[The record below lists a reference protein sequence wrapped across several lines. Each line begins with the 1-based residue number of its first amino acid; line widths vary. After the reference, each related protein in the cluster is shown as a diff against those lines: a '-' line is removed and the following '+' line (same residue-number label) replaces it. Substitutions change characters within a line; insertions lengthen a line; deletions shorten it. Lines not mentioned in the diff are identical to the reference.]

1 MKSCYWFLDF
11 IEDWPHDMLG
21 SSPYLA
27 VNCKLASIRCIWCW
41 CWSMSWQDDRCEVWV
56 FCRLAELLS
65 LWISQSMK
73 KTNYCSELDSSHKLS
88 FVFGRQ
94 AVAAS
99 VVSFI
104 IDDHWEY
111 LLQAL
116 MTQMPLS
123 PPHEAPLIP
132 RTWNIRCM
140 NLVDVWALFCN
151 LRYSYGS
158 ELQQ

>member
-11 IEDWPHDMLG
+11 FEDWPHDMLG

-27 VNCKLASIRCIWCW
+27 VNCKLAFIRCIWCW

-56 FCRLAELLS
+56 FCRLADLPS

-73 KTNYCSELDSSHKLS
+73 KTSHWSELDSSHRRS
-88 FVFGRQ
+88 FVLGRQ

-99 VVSFI
+99 VVSVI

-111 LLQAL
+111 LLQDAHDTYASQPTSCGTSHTSHMEL
-116 MTQMPLS
+116 C
-123 PPHEAPLIP
+123 
-132 RTWNIRCM
+132 RCVG
-140 NLVDVWALFCN
+140 LVLQSQIQLW
-151 LRYSYGS
+151 GS
-158 ELQQ
+158 GLQQ